1 MYHTQ
6 ESKNIKQELQ
16 IPNEEVEDFNFD
28 NRTQKEKKNVINM
41 NDSKSN
47 RVKSPVTNSSGVWT
61 AALDALLIGACP
73 HSWLFKMVAAVVHHG
88 GAGMWRVIFFYLALS
103 YFLIPSWLSLSSL
116 SLLSFIFLSFILSF
130 PSLSHKTQFLS
141 SLSTSFLLPTQCF
154 FTIKHLILFS
164 SPNIT

>member
-6 ESKNIKQELQ
+6 ESKNIKEELQ
-16 IPNEEVEDFNFD
+16 IPDEEVEDFNFD

-47 RVKSPVTNSSGVWT
+47 HVKSPVTNSSGVWT

-88 GAGMWRVIFFYLALS
+88 GAGM
-103 YFLIPSWLSLSSL
+103 
-116 SLLSFIFLSFILSF
+116 
-130 PSLSHKTQFLS
+130 
-141 SLSTSFLLPTQCF
+141 
-154 FTIKHLILFS
+154 
-164 SPNIT
+164 